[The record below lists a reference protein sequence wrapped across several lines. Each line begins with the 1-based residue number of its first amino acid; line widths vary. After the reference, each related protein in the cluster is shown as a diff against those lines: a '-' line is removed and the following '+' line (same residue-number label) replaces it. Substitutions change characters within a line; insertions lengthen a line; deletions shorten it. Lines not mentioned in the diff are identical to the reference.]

1 MSIIPVIF
9 DTKNDNLIAS
19 FEWNSSH
26 QTGTRAS
33 KPAIY
38 CQADECNPG
47 RRYSRHSG
55 ARARANL

>member
-1 MSIIPVIF
+1 MNAIPVIF

-47 RRYSRHSG
+47 ETLQSPQWRLRQG
-55 ARARANL
+55 